1 MLRAML
7 VNGTPHRTVAWEDG
21 AVVLID
27 QPRLPH
33 TFALRRLTDHR
44 DVAVAITTM
53 VVRGAGAIGATGAFG
68 LALAC
73 RQAPDASFREYVRA
87 ARATLADTRP
97 TAQNLFAGLDRVQAA
112 IDAAGGGRDP
122 PAARHAA
129 LAAAREYADEDAAAC
144 ESIGRHGAALLE
156 DGWRIA
162 THCNAG
168 WLAFV
173 DWGSALSPV
182 YRARR
187 DGKDLSVFV
196 DETRPRGQGA
206 RLTAWELA
214 GEGVPHDVIA
224 DNAFAHF
231 ASHGAIQAVIVG
243 SDRVAANGD
252 VANKIGT
259 FGRAVIARRLGIPF
273 YVALPSTTIDA
284 ACPSGAEIP
293 IEERSADEVHYTWGR
308 DDDGLFRRVRTTPAA
323 SSARNPAFDVTP
335 ADLVDGIITE
345 FGVVPASADGIARV
359 VAARDGAGRDA
370 DGAGLLDAGGTPA

>member
-1 MLRAML
+1 ML
-7 VNGTPHRTVAWEDG
+7 VNGTQHRTVAWEDG

-33 TFALRRLTDHR
+33 TFALQRLTDHR
-44 DVAVAITTM
+44 DVAVAISTM

-73 RQAPDASFREYVRA
+73 REAPDGAFDAYVAA

-97 TAQNLFAGLDRVQAA
+97 TAQNLFAGLDRVAA
-112 IDAAGGGRDP
+112 AVAEAGGGASPDVARD
-122 PAARHAA
+122 AA
-129 LAAAREYADEDAAAC
+129 LVAAQAYADEDAAAC
-144 ESIGRHGAALLE
+144 EAIGRHGAALLE
-156 DGWRIA
+156 DGWRVA

-187 DGKDLSVFV
+187 DGKNVSVFV

-206 RLTAWELA
+206 RLTAWELG

-231 ASHGAIQAVIVG
+231 ASQGAIQAVIVG

-259 FGRAVIARRLGIPF
+259 CGRAIIARRLGIPF

-284 ACPSGAEIP
+284 DCPSGADIP
-293 IEERSADEVHYTWGR
+293 IEERSADEVHYTWGE
-308 DDDGLFRRVRTTPAA
+308 DDDGAFRRVRTTPAA

-345 FGVVPASADGIARV
+345 FGVVPASAAGIARV
-359 VAARDGAGRDA
+359 LTARTRLG
-370 DGAGLLDAGGTPA
+370 